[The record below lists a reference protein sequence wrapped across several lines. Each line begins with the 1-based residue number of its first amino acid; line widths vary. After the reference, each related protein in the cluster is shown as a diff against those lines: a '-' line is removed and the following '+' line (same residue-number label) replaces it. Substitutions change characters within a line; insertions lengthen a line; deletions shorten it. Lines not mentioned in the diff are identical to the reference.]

1 MRKRTFKTFTS
12 CVLCGLICGMI
23 PVVASATEL
32 DLQAVIKMAHELD
45 PQLKQSEFRQI
56 SLEHESVGQ
65 SYWQDPRV
73 SLTVANVPV
82 ESFSLDQEPMTQ
94 VVLGVS
100 QMLPRGSRL
109 KLQRE
114 QLLERSK
121 IEEAVRQ
128 QRIAQTKRDITLLWL
143 DALREQEK
151 IQIIE
156 KNRKFFEQ
164 LSELSSA
171 SYISTR
177 GKTRQLHLIRTELE
191 IMKLD
196 EKLQRFLQNRDRY
209 VQSLNVWLLSDTS
222 DSGLDIG
229 VLENPQLQLDDIMA
243 KLSSSAIQTIITQ
256 HPEVRAIAQKMRSAQ
271 KTIALSREL
280 GEPMWGVNAK
290 YGYREG
296 EREDFFSL
304 GVSVDVPINRRK
316 KNRQSVS
323 AAIQRHASIKQ
334 QRLGTL
340 RKLQSNFQQ
349 YRSQIQHL
357 ENRQHYYQENI
368 LTQVRVET
376 ESVQNAYISDEG
388 DFRDVIRALMGEL
401 SAELEVLEIDIQR
414 QKNIAKLEYLTTGTA
429 S

>member
-12 CVLCGLICGMI
+12 CVLCSLICGI

-56 SLEHESVGQ
+56 ALEHESVEQ

-209 VQSLNVWLLSDTS
+209 VQSLNVWLLSDTT

-229 VLENPQLQLDDIMA
+229 VLENPQLQLDDVMV

-256 HPEVRAIAQKMRSAQ
+256 HPEVQAIAQKMRSAK

-316 KNRQSVS
+316 KNRRSVS
-323 AAIQRHASIKQ
+323 AATQLHASIKQ

-357 ENRQHYYQENI
+357 ENRQRYYQENI